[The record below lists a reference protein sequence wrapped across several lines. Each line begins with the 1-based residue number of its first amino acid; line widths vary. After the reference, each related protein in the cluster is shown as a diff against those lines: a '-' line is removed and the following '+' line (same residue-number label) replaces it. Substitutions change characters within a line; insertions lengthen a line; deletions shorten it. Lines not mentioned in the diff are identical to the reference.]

1 MVDSSVPAENDDSPF
16 KCIALIAHSAWRH
29 VLMELAL
36 FLRERQSSTIHLYCT
51 TPEEAAFYRDWD
63 KSGIFASISAEA
75 SVLNHIEADP
85 GNGASAMTD
94 ARRIEDRLGLSINS
108 LTVSSRHFGR
118 GFALGGFHHPRSRY
132 SENTTYDQV
141 LGAYT
146 RVIEFWQR
154 ELREKKITLVVN
166 GSVELVRLAQASNI
180 PVRTI
185 IHARHRNYHYWS
197 HTEFFEHPTLENT
210 YRNTI
215 VDGPTELTS
224 PYKSHLDLRVKYLK
238 EMGLVR
244 LVRQITWH
252 IARYWYWRL
261 RRYRKVRGYY
271 LSENIKM
278 LVRQWRSDSFLTGSK
293 VGCLA
298 DLEGKK
304 FVFFPLHTEPETALQ
319 RASPEYFFQ
328 LSAIASLARDLPA
341 DHLLVVKETYENRGR
356 RPDNFYEQILEFK
369 NVILLDMLELGLEVV
384 KQARAV
390 ATISGTAGM
399 EAAVLGIPVITFGRH
414 NIYNFLPHVHEVRCD
429 EDLRPALLASLD
441 ERLDRNK
448 TAVDGAQFLMALK
461 NASFDLGSLDL
472 VAQNAIERKAAEDS
486 YKSFIEGFAQKSK
499 AS

>member
-1 MVDSSVPAENDDSPF
+1 MVNSSAYSENAINPL
-16 KCIALIAHSAWRH
+16 KCVALVAHSAWRY

-36 FLRERQSSTIHLYCT
+36 FLKERQGSVIHLYCT
-51 TPEEAAFYRDWD
+51 TPEEAAFYRGWD

-75 SVLNHIEADP
+75 SVLNHIESDP
-85 GNGASAMTD
+85 YDTASVLTE
-94 ARRIEDRLGLSINS
+94 ARRIEDSLGISINS

-132 SENTTYDQV
+132 SENTTYSQV
-141 LGAYT
+141 LGAYA
-146 RVIEFWQR
+146 RVVEFWQR

-185 IHARHRNYHYWS
+185 IHARNRNYHYWS
-197 HTEFFEHPTLENT
+197 HTEFFEHPTLEST
-210 YRNTI
+210 YRNTT
-215 VDGPTELTS
+215 VDGPAELSS
-224 PYKSHLDLRVKYLK
+224 PYKSHLDLRVKYLRD
-238 EMGLVR
+238 MGLISLIR
-244 LVRQITWH
+244 HITWH
-252 IARYWYWRL
+252 GARYWYWRM
-261 RRYRKVRGYY
+261 RRYRKARGYY

-278 LVRQWRSDSFLTGSK
+278 LIKQWRSDSFLTGKK
-293 VGCLA
+293 VARLA
-298 DLEGKK
+298 DLQGKK

-328 LSAIASLARDLPA
+328 LAAIASIARDLPA

-356 RPDNFYEQILEFK
+356 RPGNFYDQILEFK

-414 NIYNFLPHVHEVRCD
+414 NIYNFLPHVHKVQRD
-429 EDLRPALLASLD
+429 EDLRPALLAALD
-441 ERLDRNK
+441 DRLDRAK
-448 TAVDGAQFLMALK
+448 TAVDGARFLEALK
-461 NASFDLGSLDL
+461 KASFDLGNLDL
-472 VAQNAIERKAAEDS
+472 VAQNAIEPKAAEDS
-486 YKSFIEGFAQKSK
+486 YRSFIESFG
-499 AS
+499 